1 MNRLLLL
8 LTATLATPS
17 HALNLAGTSFPDT
30 LPANTDRPALQLN
43 QARVKP
49 VYGLSNAY
57 VGLVYNAAPSA
68 FNVAYADKRIAF
80 HILTDRVSGYRIA
93 TALYEALQLNLDEYE
108 FGRIDQRAQQFM
120 KILDQR
126 LVKGDSG
133 YIEYRPGEGS
143 RIVIN
148 DEIRG
153 IIPGKDLFDAIAGSW
168 IAQPEGELSLRQSLL
183 SLNEQNVQYRS
194 APLALKR

>member
-8 LTATLATPS
+8 LTAALATPC

-49 VYGLSNAY
+49 VYGLRNAY

-108 FGRIDQRAQQFM
+108 FGRIDQRAQQLM

-126 LVKGDSG
+126 LIKGDSG

-148 DEIRG
+148 DEIKG
-153 IIPGKDLFDAIAGSW
+153 IVPGKDLFDAIAGSW
-168 IAQPEGELSLRQSLL
+168 MEQPITEQSLIQPML
-183 SLNEQNVQYRS
+183 TLNEQQPYYPSTSGTPR
-194 APLALKR
+194 R